1 MPNDTHHLKT
11 VLKTDCIIRIFIIFK
26 PQKPIKLISMEI
38 KPTRPDSY
46 LALAI
51 ISTILCCLPT
61 GIVSIIYATKVN
73 SAYEDGNYDEAIKA
87 SKNAKTWGLI
97 SIGAAFLGLIIYV
110 LFFGLA
116 IFGAILSGH

>member
-1 MPNDTHHLKT
+1 
-11 VLKTDCIIRIFIIFK
+11 
-26 PQKPIKLISMEI
+26 MEQI

-73 SAYEDGNYDEAIKA
+73 SSYEDGNYDEANRA
-87 SKNAKTWGLI
+87 SQNAKTWGLV
-97 SIGAAFLGLIIYV
+97 SIGIAVLGWVLYILIFGLAFLGAV
-110 LFFGLA
+110 SNGDF
-116 IFGAILSGH
+116 